1 VFEVH
6 PVSRWLAETTLR
18 RRWLTLAL
26 LAGATVLFA
35 LQIPRIVF
43 RVSPEGMVVK
53 GHPDTLYYAQ
63 YVKEFGTDEIVLIA
77 LFAEDVFTREVLDT
91 VVRLTERIRVDD
103 NVQKVLSLSSVNDI
117 RGSQEGVE
125 ISPFFSEL
133 PETPSGLEKIRAQV
147 HENPLVYGNLVS
159 QDDRST
165 LILVELHLW
174 GDDFP
179 EQRKRIVRKIL
190 NLADQERTE
199 GTELYVA
206 GFPVVSTT
214 LVTMLVEDQWVFVP
228 TIVLLIVLTLYA
240 SFRSFWCV
248 LLPMLSVFLSLVW
261 VLGFLVLCGRTVEII
276 TSVLPPLIL
285 VIAMADSVHILAHYR
300 EELGRNENREEA
312 VRDATAYIFTP
323 CLLTSVTTAIGFG
336 SLMVSR
342 VEGIWGLGLL
352 ACFGALAA
360 FVISI
365 TLVPV
370 LLSLLPTRTFLR
382 PGRGNGSALD
392 RALAGLARFNQ
403 SHKTHVLV
411 ATFVLIVLSLIG
423 VFQLKVETTLI
434 EYLKEENP
442 LVKAVRHIEDHLTGT
457 STLDVVFSF
466 DDPGQVNE
474 PENLARVEAL
484 QAYLEEKSIVTDSFS
499 LVDILK
505 RMNQVFRGG
514 DPAFYRLP
522 GSREEIAQYLL
533 LYSMRGEEE
542 DLARYVDDE
551 HRTAV
556 LASRL
561 KTVSSTEMD
570 RFIKEVQEYIRTEFP
585 DPGIRVTGIS
595 VLVTDSIDAIVRGQ
609 IQSLALALV
618 LISLV
623 MTALLWSVRLGLLSM
638 VPTVIPILMTLGLMG
653 WLGIPINTATA
664 VISCVAIGIAVDD
677 TIHYMTR
684 FRKEYRNR
692 PDEVVAAFRALTH
705 TGRAI
710 YLTSFVLTVGFSVLV
725 FSHFR
730 PIIYFGLL
738 MAVTMVSAL
747 VGDMVLLP
755 VLLMVLKPIRK
766 GEAQGQGSG
775 FRGQI
780 QPHPTEVLVSLS
792 TV

>member
-1 VFEVH
+1 MLEVH
-6 PVSRWLAETTLR
+6 PVSRWFAETILR

-26 LAGATVLFA
+26 LAGATLLFA

-53 GHPDTLYYAQ
+53 GHPDTLYYVE
-63 YVKEFGTDEIVLIA
+63 YVEEFGTDEIVLIA
-77 LFAEDVFTREVLDT
+77 LFAEDVFTHKALDS
-91 VVRLTERIRVDD
+91 VVRLTEKIQGYD

-117 RGSQEGVE
+117 RGSPEGVE
-125 ISPFFSEL
+125 IAPFFSEL
-133 PETPSGLEKIRAQV
+133 PKTAPGLEEIRAQV
-147 HENPLVYGNLVS
+147 HDNPLVYGNLVS
-159 QDDRST
+159 PDDRCT
-165 LILVELHLW
+165 LILVELYLW

-190 NLADQERTE
+190 NLVDQERTDGVE
-199 GTELYVA
+199 SYVA

-228 TIVLLIVLTLYA
+228 TIVLLIALTLYA
-240 SFRSFWCV
+240 SFRSVWCV
-248 LLPMLSVFLSLVW
+248 LLPMLTVLASLVW

-276 TSVLPPLIL
+276 TNVLPPLIL

-342 VEGIWGLGLL
+342 VEGIWSLGLL
-352 ACFGALAA
+352 ASFGALAA

-370 LLSLLPTRTFLR
+370 LISLLPTRTFLR
-382 PGRGNGSALD
+382 PGRGKGSVLD
-392 RALAGLARFNQ
+392 RTLAALARFNQ
-403 SHKTHVLV
+403 SHKAHILV
-411 ATFVLIVLSLIG
+411 ATFVLIVLSVIG

-434 EYLKEENP
+434 EYLKDKNP
-442 LVKAVRHIEDHLTGT
+442 LVRAVRHIEGHLTGT

-484 QAYLEEKSIVTDSFS
+484 QAYLEEKPIVTDSFS

-522 GSREEIAQYLL
+522 ASREEIAQYLL
-533 LYSMRGEEE
+533 LYSMSGEEE
-542 DLARYVDDE
+542 DLSRYVDDD
-551 HRTAV
+551 HQTAV

-561 KTVSSTEMD
+561 KTVSSAKMD
-570 RFIKEVQEYIRTEFP
+570 RFLEEVKEHILAEFP
-585 DPGIRVTGIS
+585 GLGIRVTGIS

-618 LISLV
+618 LISLI
-623 MTALLWSVRLGLLSM
+623 MMALLGSVRLGLLSM
-638 VPTVIPILMTLGLMG
+638 IPTAIPILMTLGMMG

-692 PDEVVAAFRALTH
+692 PDEVVAAFRALTY
-705 TGRAI
+705 TGRAL

-747 VGDMVLLP
+747 VGDLVLLP
-755 VLLMVLKPIRK
+755 VLLMVLKPMVK
-766 GEAQGQGSG
+766 GQEQGSGGGGQGSG
-775 FRGQI
+775 SAAG
-780 QPHPTEVLVSLS
+780 P
-792 TV
+792 